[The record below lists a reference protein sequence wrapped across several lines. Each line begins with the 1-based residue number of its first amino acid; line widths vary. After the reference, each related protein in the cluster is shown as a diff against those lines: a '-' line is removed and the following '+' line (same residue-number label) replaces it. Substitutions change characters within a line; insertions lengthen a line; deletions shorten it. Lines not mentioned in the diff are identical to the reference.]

1 MNLLHLRQLHLDA
14 EVVFSAI
21 DRSACL
27 KIYPSCV
34 EKKKLK
40 KAMNE
45 LRQRGAFKVPKKC
58 TYSETFYV
66 LAKDKQDA
74 EKKCSK

>member
-1 MNLLHLRQLHLDA
+1 MKRNWLT
-14 EVVFSAI
+14 
-21 DRSACL
+21 
-27 KIYPSCV
+27 IYD
-34 EKKKLK
+34 KKLE

-74 EKKCSK
+74 EKKCLESF

>member
-1 MNLLHLRQLHLDA
+1 MYNY
-14 EVVFSAI
+14 V
-21 DRSACL
+21 DRIREDGQMKRNWL
-27 KIYPSCV
+27 TIYD
-34 EKKKLK
+34 KKLE

-74 EKKCSK
+74 EKKCLESF